1 MDQISRYIAAVFFYW
16 TRAQAAKV
24 SLERI
29 TDFLNNVSHPHKNLT
44 AIPIDYG
51 YLQTELLDGLD
62 LVPSAQALYVSAIQS
77 KDEIG
82 FENAMF
88 SWSKDNTGTATPST
102 RTFMLKIE
110 NKLLF
115 KKGCVNLVTGPT
127 GSGKSS
133 LLVALLG
140 ELIAQIC

>member
-1 MDQISRYIAAVFFYW
+1 M
-16 TRAQAAKV
+16 
-24 SLERI
+24 
-29 TDFLNNVSHPHKNLT
+29 
-44 AIPIDYG
+44 PINYG
-51 YLQTELLDGLD
+51 YPQTELLDGLD

-140 ELIAQIC
+140 ELVATDMLIPIGADGLF